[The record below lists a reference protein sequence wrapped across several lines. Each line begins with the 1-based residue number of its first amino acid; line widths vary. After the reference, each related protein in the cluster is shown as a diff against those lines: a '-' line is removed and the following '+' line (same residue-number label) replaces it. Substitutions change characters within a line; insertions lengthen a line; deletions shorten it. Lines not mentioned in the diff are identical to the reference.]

1 MGWGP
6 SAQDCSFDHQ
16 ILMVASNTKQIS
28 ELMNMH
34 LTFPFLLS
42 SSRTSYLSWIGK
54 CFLVVLIACLQSLED
69 V

>member
-28 ELMNMH
+28 GADEHASNLSIS
-34 LTFPFLLS
+34 PFL
-42 SSRTSYLSWIGK
+42 
-54 CFLVVLIACLQSLED
+54 F
-69 V
+69 